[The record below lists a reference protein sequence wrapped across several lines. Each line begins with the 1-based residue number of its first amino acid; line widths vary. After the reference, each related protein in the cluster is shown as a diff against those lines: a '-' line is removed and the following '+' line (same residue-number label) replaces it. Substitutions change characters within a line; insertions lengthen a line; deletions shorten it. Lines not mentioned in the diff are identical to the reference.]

1 MKQILIVED
10 DSFLNKMLAYNLT
23 ADGYGVTSALNARTA
38 ADAIRQR
45 EFDLVLLDINLP
57 DGNGFELCKLIK
69 PQHPDTIVIF
79 LTANDQESDQ
89 IRGYEVGAVD
99 YITKPFVLRAL
110 QRKIKAMFAML
121 EHHKPAKDI
130 YDDGRLFLDFSEQ
143 TASLN
148 GKPLT
153 LSPMEY
159 KMLNL
164 FRKNPRQV
172 LTRGQLLEKLWDID
186 EKYVDEHTL
195 TTSISR
201 IRSKIESD
209 GGAPLHQDR
218 LRHGLSMDGRR
229 GKMKFQNLSVKR
241 LFGRVAMELVLSMS
255 GITIA
260 LFLVTKQIAVLLT
273 GGALLLCALVGIFVL
288 TQTFGKRLSQF
299 TADLCQTLDHMIAGN
314 EAPQRPEDSE
324 TQLARIGHRLA
335 RLYQIMQENRR
346 RVDEE
351 RQELQTLVS
360 DISHQVKTPVS
371 NLKMATDTLL
381 EKPMTEAERTD
392 FIRGIRSQTDKLD
405 FLFQALVKTSR
416 LETGV
421 IQLDKKLG
429 RLFDTVAQA
438 MSGIVYAAEKKE
450 IAVSVDCPEDLTVSH
465 DSKWTSEALFN
476 LLDNA
481 VKYTPAGG
489 KIAVS
494 VVLWEMYVEI
504 KVTDTGKGISES
516 NQAAIFRRFYR
527 EEEVHEQQGVGI
539 GLYLAREIVTRQ
551 GGYIKVVSEPGKGS
565 EFSIMLPTK

>member
-1 MKQILIVED
+1 
-10 DSFLNKMLAYNLT
+10 
-23 ADGYGVTSALNARTA
+23 
-38 ADAIRQR
+38 
-45 EFDLVLLDINLP
+45 
-57 DGNGFELCKLIK
+57 
-69 PQHPDTIVIF
+69 
-79 LTANDQESDQ
+79 
-89 IRGYEVGAVD
+89 
-99 YITKPFVLRAL
+99 
-110 QRKIKAMFAML
+110 
-121 EHHKPAKDI
+121 
-130 YDDGRLFLDFSEQ
+130 
-143 TASLN
+143 
-148 GKPLT
+148 
-153 LSPMEY
+153 
-159 KMLNL
+159 
-164 FRKNPRQV
+164 
-172 LTRGQLLEKLWDID
+172 
-186 EKYVDEHTL
+186 
-195 TTSISR
+195 
-201 IRSKIESD
+201 
-209 GGAPLHQDR
+209 
-218 LRHGLSMDGRR
+218 
-229 GKMKFQNLSVKR
+229 MKFQNLSVKR
-241 LFGRVAMELVLSMS
+241 LFGRVAMGLVLSMS

-260 LFLVTKQIAVLLT
+260 LFFVTKQTAVLLT

-288 TQTFGKRLSQF
+288 TQAFGKRLSQF

-405 FLFQALVKTSR
+405 FLFQALVETSR

-421 IQLDKKLG
+421 IQLDKKPG

-516 NQAAIFRRFYR
+516 NQDGHFRLPAVNFFEMSERCNISPRFSMKFFGRCNISRTFGFYNDLINRQKALKGVLNMSVLQTIDLKKYYGTEPNITRALDGVNFSVEDGEFVAVVGTSGSGKSTLLHMMGGLDTPTSGTVIVRGEELAKKNDEQLTIFRRR
-527 EEEVHEQQGVGI
+527 NI
-539 GLYLAREIVTRQ
+539 GFIFQNYNLVPILNVYENIVLPVELDGDTVDQKFLDEIVHLLGLEDKLKNMPNNLSGGQQQRVAIARALITKPAIVLADEPTGNLDSKTSAEVLGLIKRTSAEFRQ
-551 GGYIKVVSEPGKGS
+551 TVVMITHNDDIARLADRIIRIEDGKIV
-565 EFSIMLPTK
+565 E

>member
-1 MKQILIVED
+1 
-10 DSFLNKMLAYNLT
+10 
-23 ADGYGVTSALNARTA
+23 
-38 ADAIRQR
+38 
-45 EFDLVLLDINLP
+45 
-57 DGNGFELCKLIK
+57 
-69 PQHPDTIVIF
+69 
-79 LTANDQESDQ
+79 
-89 IRGYEVGAVD
+89 
-99 YITKPFVLRAL
+99 
-110 QRKIKAMFAML
+110 
-121 EHHKPAKDI
+121 
-130 YDDGRLFLDFSEQ
+130 
-143 TASLN
+143 
-148 GKPLT
+148 
-153 LSPMEY
+153 
-159 KMLNL
+159 
-164 FRKNPRQV
+164 
-172 LTRGQLLEKLWDID
+172 
-186 EKYVDEHTL
+186 
-195 TTSISR
+195 
-201 IRSKIESD
+201 
-209 GGAPLHQDR
+209 
-218 LRHGLSMDGRR
+218 
-229 GKMKFQNLSVKR
+229 MKFKNLSVKQ
-241 LFGRVAMELVLSMS
+241 LFSWIMVGQAVSIIV
-255 GITIA
+255 ITLTI
-260 LFLVTKQIAVLLT
+260 FIFTKQTSVLLA
-273 GGALLLCALVGIFVL
+273 GILLLLCTFIWFVVCAQIL
-288 TQTFGKRLSQF
+288 AKRLVSF
-299 TADLCQTLDHMIAGN
+299 TSDLCRTIDSMISGN
-314 EAPQRPEDSE
+314 EEPMLLEEQE
-324 TQLARIGHRLA
+324 TQFARISHRLS

-351 RQELQTLVS
+351 RRELQTLVS

-381 EKPMTEAERTD
+381 EKPMAEAERTD

-421 IQLDKKLG
+421 IQLDKKPG

-516 NQAAIFRRFYR
+516 NQAAIFQRFYR

-565 EFSIMLPTK
+565 KFSIMLPLR

>member
-1 MKQILIVED
+1 MKL
-10 DSFLNKMLAYNLT
+10 
-23 ADGYGVTSALNARTA
+23 
-38 ADAIRQR
+38 
-45 EFDLVLLDINLP
+45 
-57 DGNGFELCKLIK
+57 
-69 PQHPDTIVIF
+69 
-79 LTANDQESDQ
+79 
-89 IRGYEVGAVD
+89 
-99 YITKPFVLRAL
+99 
-110 QRKIKAMFAML
+110 
-121 EHHKPAKDI
+121 
-130 YDDGRLFLDFSEQ
+130 
-143 TASLN
+143 
-148 GKPLT
+148 
-153 LSPMEY
+153 
-159 KMLNL
+159 
-164 FRKNPRQV
+164 
-172 LTRGQLLEKLWDID
+172 
-186 EKYVDEHTL
+186 
-195 TTSISR
+195 
-201 IRSKIESD
+201 
-209 GGAPLHQDR
+209 
-218 LRHGLSMDGRR
+218 
-229 GKMKFQNLSVKR
+229 QNLSVKR
-241 LFGRVAMELVLSMS
+241 LFGRVAMGLVLSMS

-260 LFLVTKQIAVLLT
+260 LFLVTKQTAVLLT

-288 TQTFGKRLSQF
+288 TQAFGKRLSQF

-314 EAPQRPEDSE
+314 EAPQRPE
-324 TQLARIGHRLA
+324 
-335 RLYQIMQENRR
+335 
-346 RVDEE
+346 DEE

-421 IQLDKKLG
+421 IQLDKKPG

-450 IAVSVDCPEDLTVSH
+450 TAVSVDCPEDLTVSH

-489 KIAVS
+489 KIAVL

-551 GGYIKVVSEPGKGS
+551 GGYIKVISEPGKGS